1 MCVCVSLSLSLSL
14 FVYQKT
20 RNRNNFFSLE
30 SASFWKEVSSNLY
43 SVFFPPFLHSLLL
56 PPVSVPF
63 FVVAFFQP
71 FLGCLLVIVSFS
83 LCFLSS
89 FLFSDFIRSV
99 FFSFFSLSFSFL
111 LYFIKKILCL
121 QFLYSCLS
129 MSVPFCCLARFAKR
143 SVFLFRR
150 PVSPS
155 VCRDINQSDAWAK
168 CDSLH
173 L

>member
-1 MCVCVSLSLSLSL
+1 M
-14 FVYQKT
+14 YQKT
-20 RNRNNFFSLE
+20 RNRNNFFCLE

-56 PPVSVPF
+56 LPLAVPF
-63 FVVAFFQP
+63 FIVAFFQP

-83 LCFLSS
+83 LCFLYS
-89 FLFSDFIRSV
+89 FLRFHTFCFS
-99 FFSFFSLSFSFL
+99 SFFSLSFFFL

-129 MSVPFCCLARFAKR
+129 MCVPFCCLARFAKR
-143 SVFLFRR
+143 SVFLFRG
-150 PVSPS
+150 PVSPI